1 MCSCVA
7 LYQRPSFLT
16 GQQRERGFFP
26 ETFNNNALLVTRFP
40 FLSVFFFLL
49 LHTAIRFR
57 FYLFQLLFAEECDV
71 YYSKGIKTGK
81 EMSQRENKF
90 RRLFPTARVNAF
102 STLTGG
108 FSLTVHRGVFTFLW
122 PFLASV
128 MLRIVDW
135 SWENST
141 KMITFILFPPCLHG
155 RLK

>member
-1 MCSCVA
+1 
-7 LYQRPSFLT
+7 
-16 GQQRERGFFP
+16 
-26 ETFNNNALLVTRFP
+26 
-40 FLSVFFFLL
+40 
-49 LHTAIRFR
+49 
-57 FYLFQLLFAEECDV
+57 
-71 YYSKGIKTGK
+71 
-81 EMSQRENKF
+81 MSQRENKF

>member
-1 MCSCVA
+1 
-7 LYQRPSFLT
+7 
-16 GQQRERGFFP
+16 
-26 ETFNNNALLVTRFP
+26 
-40 FLSVFFFLL
+40 
-49 LHTAIRFR
+49 
-57 FYLFQLLFAEECDV
+57 
-71 YYSKGIKTGK
+71 
-81 EMSQRENKF
+81 MSQRENKF

-141 KMITFILFPPCLHG
+141 KMITLFSSLPVYMG
-155 RLK
+155 G